1 MTVPEPAAA
10 PTTPAAPKAPPAAAA
25 PARERLPWFAVAA
38 AALTAD
44 LWSKHLVFYPETL
57 DPAIREGQAIG
68 RVCSW
73 WRTVIAYNTG
83 ATFGL
88 GSRLGPWVLCTGV
101 AVVIVLLVRSLL
113 RASPADRLRCFALSI
128 VIGGAV
134 GNLYDR
140 ALRPLVEPD
149 KHPGVRDFLDW
160 YVPEETALAKWLQA
174 HGVHNHWYTFNVA
187 DALIVSGVVLL
198 AWKILRERP
207 DEKSAA

>member
-1 MTVPEPAAA
+1 MTD
-10 PTTPAAPKAPPAAAA
+10 TQLAAA
-25 PARERLPWFAVAA
+25 PASSARDKLPWFAVAA

-57 DPAIREGQAIG
+57 DPMAREGQVVG
-68 RVCSW
+68 HVCSW
-73 WRTVIAYNTG
+73 WRTVLAYNTG

-88 GSRLGPWVLCTGV
+88 GAKLGAWVICVGV
-101 AVVIVLLVRSLL
+101 AVVIALLARSLL
-113 RASPADRLRCFALSI
+113 RASPSDRVRCFALSI

-160 YVPEETALAKWLQA
+160 YVPEDTALAKWLLN

-198 AWKILRERP
+198 AWKILREKP
-207 DEKSAA
+207 AEDATTQGAAA

>member
-1 MTVPEPAAA
+1 MTVSEPAAA
-10 PTTPAAPKAPPAAAA
+10 PAS
-25 PARERLPWFAVAA
+25 PAREKLPWFAVAA

-44 LWSKHLVFYPETL
+44 LWTKHLVFYPETL
-57 DPAIREGQAIG
+57 DPAIREGQPIG

-88 GSRLGPWVLCTGV
+88 GSTLGPWVLCIGV
-101 AVVIVLLVRSLL
+101 SVVIAMLVRSLL
-113 RASPADRLRCFALSI
+113 RTCPADRVRLFALSI
-128 VIGGAV
+128 VIGGAI

-160 YVPEETALAKWLQA
+160 YVPEDTALAKWLQA

-207 DEKSAA
+207 SEPGAKAEGAAA

>member
-1 MTVPEPAAA
+1 LTSTEPAASPA
-10 PTTPAAPKAPPAAAA
+10 PAAPSALTASDK
-25 PARERLPWFAVAA
+25 LPWFAVAA

-57 DPAIREGQAIG
+57 DPMVREGQAIG

-88 GSRLGPWVLCTGV
+88 GASAGPWILCTLV
-101 AVVIVLLVRSLL
+101 AIVIVLLVRSLL
-113 RASPADRLRCFALSI
+113 RTPLTDRVRCFALSI

-160 YVPEETALAKWLQA
+160 YVPEDTAFAKWLLA

-198 AWKILRERP
+198 AWKILREP
-207 DEKSAA
+207 SDKTSAQGTAA